1 MRSLLYN
8 PYQTVLFTPLSIRR
22 GAGGEAVEGL
32 GVRLVGL
39 IVEAFFSFFSL
50 PIQFILL
57 TFAAVKELAMTYQV
71 NEVLQRIIEFFASF
85 CTLSLVNPNNLL
97 THTHTHTMRT

>member
-22 GAGGEAVEGL
+22 GVGGEAVEGL
-32 GVRLVGL
+32 GVR
-39 IVEAFFSFFSL
+39 FFFFFSL

-71 NEVLQRIIEFFASF
+71 NEVLQRIIRFFASF

-97 THTHTHTMRT
+97 THTHTHIRT

>member
-1 MRSLLYN
+1 MDKSMRSLLYN

-22 GAGGEAVEGL
+22 GVGGEAGWVDCG
-32 GVRLVGL
+32 
-39 IVEAFFSFFSL
+39 ASFSLFYL

-57 TFAAVKELAMTYQV
+57 TFAAVKQLAMTYQV
-71 NEVLQRIIEFFASF
+71 NEVLQRIIRFFASF

-97 THTHTHTMRT
+97 THTHTICAPSV